1 LRISELFYS
10 IQGEGPAMGR
20 PATFVRLA
28 GCNLSCVGCDT
39 QHKDWKEISSSAVL
53 DQMRGKRVIITGGEP
68 TMQMD
73 GLLELIDLLGDNS
86 IEIHLETNGTYLIP
100 VDELSKLHYV
110 VVSPK
115 HGSQIDFNFWASM
128 ENVHFKFVLG
138 AADWCWPV
146 EIVERLV
153 NKLPKERIWIMPLG
167 IDQSLPLAKAS
178 WDLALRLG
186 VNYSDRLHIRL
197 RKR

>member
-10 IQGEGPAMGR
+10 IQGEGPAMGM
-20 PATFVRLA
+20 PATFVRFA
-28 GCNLSCVGCDT
+28 GCNLSCIGCDT
-39 QHKDWKEISSSAVL
+39 QLKEWKEISSNCVL
-53 DQMRGKRVIITGGEP
+53 DQIRGKRVIITGGEP
-68 TMQMD
+68 TMQMA
-73 GLLELIDLLGDNS
+73 GLLELINLLSDNS
-86 IEIHLETNGTYLIP
+86 IEIHLETNGTGRIP
-100 VDELSKLHYV
+100 EDELSRLHLV

-115 HGSQIDFNFWASM
+115 YGSNIDFNFWVCK

-146 EIVERLV
+146 EFIEQLV
-153 NKLPKERIWIMPLG
+153 DILPKERTWIMPLG
-167 IDQSLPLAKAS
+167 IDQDLPLAKIS
-178 WDLALRLG
+178 WDLAIRLG